1 MKHCHYLI
9 TLIQPQPFSLIA
21 FLQKQ
26 NPSKVMLRISCSIE
40 ISCSSIV
47 RLIFTISFELKALR
61 ILLALPSSLY
71 FEAYFWLKEN
81 RFSFT
86 NNVTLFWKPSF
97 SLLIFFKFISF
108 SFHLPLISYLPARER
123 LFQKISKQG
132 FDDVFEGIEER
143 ANANSRSQL
152 KEK

>member
-9 TLIQPQPFSLIA
+9 TLIQLQPFSLIA

-26 NPSKVMLRISCSIE
+26 NPSKVILRISCSIE

-97 SLLIFFKFISF
+97 SLLIFLS
-108 SFHLPLISYLPARER
+108 SYLSVS
-123 LFQKISKQG
+123 ISPKFNTYLLEKG
-132 FDDVFEGIEER
+132 Y
-143 ANANSRSQL
+143 SRKYPSRGLTTFLRVL
-152 KEK
+152 KKEQVQTLGVN